1 MPGARRRPGHPT
13 IALVLGPMCSGQA
26 LRRRSARPSWSG
38 AAEAGRDG
46 PRRRRLVLA
55 GEFVVADMTRALWFD
70 VAGAALVSAA
80 YPSLQAA
87 RLGIM
92 PARLSGR
99 AESVRTLH
107 RGCRSAGVRR
117 IGDLVAGIVP
127 RAGSGRHA
135 PRTRVLEHGDR
146 ARVSFLIM
154 LAALAVAGVVLLRAR
169 RTTRSTSSPLP
180 PSDAS
185 ARA

>member
-1 MPGARRRPGHPT
+1 
-13 IALVLGPMCSGQA
+13 
-26 LRRRSARPSWSG
+26 WSG

-127 RAGSGRHA
+127 RQA
-135 PRTRVLEHGDR
+135 PVGTHPGHVSSNTATGLE
-146 ARVSFLIM
+146 VSFLIM

>member
-55 GEFVVADMTRALWFD
+55 GEFVVADVARALWFD

-92 PARLSGR
+92 PARLWGR
-99 AESVRTLH
+99 AESVRTLG
-107 RGCRSAGVRR
+107 RSLTEAVAPLAFGGSAAWSPESCPGRLRSARNL
-117 IGDLVAGIVP
+117 DTC
-127 RAGSGRHA
+127 
-135 PRTRVLEHGDR
+135 PRTRRPG
-146 ARVSFLIM
+146 S
-154 LAALAVAGVVLLRAR
+154 
-169 RTTRSTSSPLP
+169 RS
-180 PSDAS
+180 AS
-185 ARA
+185 